1 MMIEEDYDEYDEEV
15 EYYAV
20 RPNKTRI
27 KKEIAALFK
36 LGEEMSVLSPDQL
49 GRLMLPEKILQAV
62 REVSGMPH
70 TGARKRL
77 LKYIAG
83 QLHQID
89 VEPYVEKL
97 ARLKNKSAHAVREHH
112 LAEQWRD
119 RLIAEGNEA
128 VTELLDDCPEA
139 DSQHL
144 RQLIRNAQKEIA
156 AAKPPKSSRLLY
168 RYVKSLLQNDGL
180 PAEED
185 EAEEDESDVGGD
197 DAFGEDREEI

>member
-1 MMIEEDYDEYDEEV
+1 MMIEEDYDEYGEEV

-36 LGEEMSVLSPDQL
+36 LGEEMAGLSPDQL
-49 GRLMLPEKILQAV
+49 ERLMLPERILQAV

-89 VEPYVEKL
+89 VEPYAEKL

-128 VTELLDDCPEA
+128 VTALLDDYPEA
-139 DSQHL
+139 DSQQL
-144 RQLIRNAQKEIA
+144 RQLIRNAQKEIT

-168 RYVKSLLQNDGL
+168 RYIKDLLQDDGL
-180 PAEED
+180 PAAADESAADED
-185 EAEEDESDVGGD
+185 E
-197 DAFGEDREEI
+197 AFGEDREEI

>member
-1 MMIEEDYDEYDEEV
+1 
-15 EYYAV
+15 
-20 RPNKTRI
+20 
-27 KKEIAALFK
+27 
-36 LGEEMSVLSPDQL
+36 LSPDQL

-185 EAEEDESDVGGD
+185 EAEEDESDVGGG

>member
-1 MMIEEDYDEYDEEV
+1 MIEENYYDEYDEEV

-36 LGEEMSVLSPDQL
+36 LGEEMSGLSPDQL
-49 GRLMLPEKILQAV
+49 DKLMLPEKLLQAV

-97 ARLKNKSAHAVREHH
+97 ARIKNKSAHAVREHH

-119 RLIAEGNEA
+119 RLIKEGNAA
-128 VTELLDDCPEA
+128 VTELLDDYPEA
-139 DSQHL
+139 DSQQL
-144 RQLIRNAQKEIA
+144 RQLVRNAQKEIA

-168 RYVKSLLQNDGL
+168 RYVKELLENDGL
-180 PAEED
+180 LAEED
-185 EAEEDESDVGGD
+185 GAEEYQSEAGED

>member
-1 MMIEEDYDEYDEEV
+1 MMSEEDYYDDEYDEDV

-27 KKEIAALFK
+27 KKEIAALFA
-36 LGEEMSVLSPDQL
+36 LGEEMADLSPDQVDT
-49 GRLMLPEKILQAV
+49 LMLPEKIRQAV
-62 REVSGMPH
+62 REASGMPPK
-70 TGARKRL
+70 GARKRL

-89 VEPYVEKL
+89 TTPIVEKL

-119 RLIAEGNEA
+119 RLLAEGNEA
-128 VTELLDDCPEA
+128 VTELLDDFPEA
-139 DSQHL
+139 DSQQL

-156 AAKPPKSSRLLY
+156 ASKPPKSSRLLY
-168 RYVKSLLQNDGL
+168 RYVRTLLLNEGILQSEGLEDG
-180 PAEED
+180 EESQLD
-185 EAEEDESDVGGD
+185 QDQ
-197 DAFGEDREEI
+197 EEI